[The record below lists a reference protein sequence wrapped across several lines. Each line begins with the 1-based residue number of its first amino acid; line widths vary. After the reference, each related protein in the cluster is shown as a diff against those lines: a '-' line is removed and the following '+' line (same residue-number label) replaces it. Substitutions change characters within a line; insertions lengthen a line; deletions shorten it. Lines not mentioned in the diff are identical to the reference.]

1 MQKPWQ
7 LNRYL
12 RLAQTLLR
20 EQRLGPLGRDAEE
33 KLSATGRVPGTLDR
47 IRDDLSTLVQLVRA
61 YASGAYRDVPR
72 SSLLLIAAG
81 VLYFVSPL
89 DLIPDLLVGV
99 GFLDD
104 VTVLTYVIRVVRGEI
119 DRFRR
124 YAASQHVVPQGQNVA
139 ESVEGTRQGMLPGTV
154 SGRADDR
161 S

>member
-12 RLAQTLLR
+12 RLAQALLK
-20 EQRLGPLGRDAEE
+20 EQRLGSLGQEAEE
-33 KLSATGRVPGTLDR
+33 KLSATGRTPGTLDQ

-61 YASGAYRDVPR
+61 YASGTYRDVPR

-89 DLIPDLLVGV
+89 DLIPDVLIGV

-104 VTVLTYVIRVVRGEI
+104 FTVLTYVIRIVRGEI
-119 DRFRR
+119 ERFRR
-124 YAASQHVVPQGQNVA
+124 QTTLRDVVPQGQDVEPV
-139 ESVEGTRQGMLPGTV
+139 ESAGQGLLPGTV